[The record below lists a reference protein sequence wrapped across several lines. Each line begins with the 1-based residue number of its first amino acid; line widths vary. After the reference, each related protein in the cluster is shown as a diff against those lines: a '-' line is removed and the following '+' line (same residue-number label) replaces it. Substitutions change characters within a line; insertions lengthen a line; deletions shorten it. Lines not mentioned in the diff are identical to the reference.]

1 VNPKLQPHK
10 LLLVFVLLFAI
21 LSLATN
27 EGSIDIHL
35 HDTFYII
42 SRKDW
47 FSGIAL
53 SLSFSGLLTL
63 LIQKLQVSIIPVW
76 LYAVITILSLSAL
89 TGVSVNYEYNSTALE
104 VIRFVQES
112 SILSFIL
119 AQVILIVILIIGT
132 FKTFRK
138 KSI

>member
-1 VNPKLQPHK
+1 MNFKFQPYK

-21 LSLATN
+21 LSVVIK
-27 EGSIDIHL
+27 EGSIDIHV

-42 SRKDW
+42 SRRDW
-47 FSGIAL
+47 FSGLAL
-53 SLSFSGLLTL
+53 CLSFAGLLTI
-63 LIQKLQVSIIPVW
+63 LIQKRRVSIILVW

-89 TGVSVNYEYNSTALE
+89 TAVSVNYEYNSSALK

-119 AQVILIVILIIGT
+119 AQVLLIVVLIIGT
-132 FKTFRK
+132 FKTFRN